1 LRTSGINFLKTPYRK
16 WAQQPTKAAYKSSL
30 LLVRF
35 LQIFAFMKK
44 AFQLGP
50 VLKHIDAAVAAYP
63 KAAMFDLFERGYSS
77 LFEQLI
83 SCIISIRTLD
93 ETTIPVSL
101 RLFAVARTP
110 QELLSLSPQ
119 ELENLL
125 YGCTFPGQKA
135 YTMLG
140 IAKAAVETYGGTLPA
155 DFNLLTTLKGVGPKC
170 ANLALGVSGG
180 LPAISVD
187 VHVHRVVNRWGLIQT
202 KTPEQTMLQL
212 EEIIPKQKWI
222 DINRLLMPFG
232 KHICTG
238 PLPHCSTCPVLDY
251 CQQVGVTRHR

>member
-1 LRTSGINFLKTPYRK
+1 
-16 WAQQPTKAAYKSSL
+16 
-30 LLVRF
+30 
-35 LQIFAFMKK
+35 MKRP
-44 AFQLGP
+44 FELSP
-50 VLKHIDAAVAAYP
+50 VLEKIETAVSGFP
-63 KAAMFDLFERGYSS
+63 KAAMFDLFERGYAS

-110 QELLSLSPQ
+110 HDLLKLSPTQ
-119 ELENLL
+119 LEEIL
-125 YGCTFPGQKA
+125 YGSTFPGQKA
-135 YTMLG
+135 ATILG
-140 IAKAAVETYGGTLPA
+140 VAKAAVEQYGGTLPA
-155 DFNLLTTLKGVGPKC
+155 DFGLLTALKGVGPKC

-187 VHVHRVVNRWGLIQT
+187 IHVHRVVNRWGFIQT
-202 KTPEQTMLQL
+202 KTPEQTMLRL
-212 EEIIPKQKWI
+212 EEAVPKQKWI

-238 PLPHCSTCPVLDY
+238 PLPRCSNCPVLDY
-251 CQQVGVTRHR
+251 CRQVGVTRHR